1 MRMLCFDVSPEVR
14 VWEGDQEEEVSLWA
28 PGASPAPSRI
38 RFVTAHH
45 RPARQH
51 HTQEKVRE

>member
-1 MRMLCFDVSPEVR
+1 MLCFDASPEVR

-51 HTQEKVRE
+51 HT